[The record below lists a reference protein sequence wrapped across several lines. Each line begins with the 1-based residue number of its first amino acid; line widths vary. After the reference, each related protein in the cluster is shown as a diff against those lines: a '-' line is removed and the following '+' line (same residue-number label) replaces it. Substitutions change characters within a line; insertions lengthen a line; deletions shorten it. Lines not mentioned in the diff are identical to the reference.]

1 MVEMDKVI
9 ERNERE
15 LKRELVKKFRQNV
28 QLFNLS

>member
-1 MVEMDKVI
+1 MDKVI

-15 LKRELVKKFRQNV
+15 LKGELVKTFRQYV